1 MRTRIVVITVI
12 IGALAA
18 GSAVWVAAQGAHG
31 QGGMRAHAGG
41 PGALGPLGR
50 ALRHL
55 DLTPE
60 QKDAIKGIVEAD
72 RAGLQTHRDQLRA
85 KREAYRTAHPPDTF
99 DEAAL
104 RAHLADVAPLHAE
117 LAVGAAKLRV
127 KVLAVLTAEQRAEL
141 AEMREEFE
149 EFGRHRGPGGGW

>member
-1 MRTRIVVITVI
+1 MRTRIVVIAVI

-18 GSAVWVAAQGAHG
+18 GSAAWVAAQGAHG
-31 QGGMRAHAGG
+31 QGGRHAFAGG
-41 PGALGPLGR
+41 PGPLGPLGR

-55 DLTPE
+55 DLTQE
-60 QKDAIKGIVEAD
+60 QKDAIKAIVEAD
-72 RAGLQTHRDQLRA
+72 RATLQTLREQVRA

-104 RAHLADVAPLHAE
+104 RAHLAELAPLHADI
-117 LAVGAAKLRV
+117 AVNAAKLRV

-149 EFGRHRGPGGGW
+149 EFGRRHGPGAGW